1 LTRIDEFALAQ
12 CPSIFQIDIPTSVS
26 SIRDYAFYGDSSLVD
41 VIIRGTP
48 TLGGSNVFSSNPS
61 NQRFYVHRSD
71 LAWFETATN
80 WSAIYGEGKIVAA
93 ADYIEY
99 LQSIGIDTT
108 DFEGE

>member
-1 LTRIDEFALAQ
+1 MSETIIVALL
-12 CPSIFQIDIPTSVS
+12 
-26 SIRDYAFYGDSSLVD
+26 SLL
-41 VIIRGTP
+41 GSLGG
-48 TLGGSNVFSSNPS
+48 TLGGSVVVDGNPS

-93 ADYIEY
+93 ADHIEY
-99 LQSIGIDTT
+99 LQSIGIDMR

>member
-1 LTRIDEFALAQ
+1 MTDILGYTFYNCTSL
-12 CPSIFQIDIPTSVS
+12 PKIDIPASVTLIGS
-26 SIRDYAFYGDSSLVD
+26 YAFNGCSSLVD
-41 VIIRGTP
+41 VVIRGTP
-48 TLGGSNVFSSNPS
+48 TLGGLVVFNVNPS

-71 LAWFETATN
+71 LAWFSTATN

>member
-1 LTRIDEFALAQ
+1 MSETIIVALL
-12 CPSIFQIDIPTSVS
+12 
-26 SIRDYAFYGDSSLVD
+26 SLL
-41 VIIRGTP
+41 GSLGG
-48 TLGGSNVFSSNPS
+48 TLGGSVVFDNNPS

-71 LAWFETATN
+71 LEWFSTATN

>member
-1 LTRIDEFALAQ
+1 
-12 CPSIFQIDIPTSVS
+12 
-26 SIRDYAFYGDSSLVD
+26 
-41 VIIRGTP
+41 
-48 TLGGSNVFSSNPS
+48 VFGNNPS
-61 NQRFYVHRSD
+61 NQRYYVHRSD

-93 ADYIEY
+93 ADCIEY

>member
-1 LTRIDEFALAQ
+1 MSEAIIVALL
-12 CPSIFQIDIPTSVS
+12 SLLGSL
-26 SIRDYAFYGDSSLVD
+26 GD
-41 VIIRGTP
+41 
-48 TLGGSNVFSSNPS
+48 TLGGSVVFDGNPP
-61 NQRFYVHRSD
+61 NQRYYVHRSD
-71 LAWFETATN
+71 LSWFETTTD